1 LERLASEGTQLAVVL
16 QELGYFGRCSFDA
29 VISGSDLDNAELHW
43 IECNGRWGGVSLPM
57 TLANRLTS
65 GSHGG
70 IVIMQASGMT
80 VPSRSMPEISAV
92 LGKALFADPGGREGV
107 VVLSPTVFEMGNGL
121 HFMAIAGTQARA
133 ETIADDAFQRLS
145 E

>member
-1 LERLASEGTQLAVVL
+1 LASEGTRLAVLL

-29 VISGSDLDNAELHW
+29 VISGPDLDNAELHW

-57 TLANRLTS
+57 TLANRLS
-65 GSHGG
+65 GGSHGG

-80 VPSRSMPEISAV
+80 VPRRSMPEISAV
-92 LGKALFADPGGREGV
+92 LGEALFATPGSKEGIV
-107 VVLSPTVFEMGNGL
+107 ILSPTVFELGTGL
-121 HFMAIAGTQARA
+121 HLMAIAGTQARA